1 MNAWALLYD
10 EMYGPDVAINELEWV
25 RQNGGFEYTPEPT
38 GSVEITADG
47 FVWPKQKND
56 AVKEFRG
63 SNKKKT
69 VFKYNEDKILEE
81 VKDYI
86 NGTYRA
92 HYNAS
97 NGIQTLDLIESCG
110 DGAAFCRGNIL
121 KYASRYNKK
130 GSARMDI
137 KKIIHYAVLLY
148 HFYGLDQETIE
159 RGYETF

>member
-10 EMYGPDVAINELEWV
+10 EMYGPEDELEWV
-25 RQNGGFEYTPEPT
+25 RQNGGFEYTPEPPT
-38 GSVEITADG
+38 GNVEITADG
-47 FVWPKQKND
+47 FVWPKQDSDPIK
-56 AVKEFRG
+56 KFRG
-63 SNKKKT
+63 SNQKKS
-69 VFKYNEDKILEE
+69 VFKYDEDKILEE

-86 NGTYRA
+86 SGTYRA
-92 HYNAS
+92 HYNS
-97 NGIQTLDLIESCG
+97 NNGIQTLDLIESCG

>member
-1 MNAWALLYD
+1 MNAWALLYE
-10 EMYGPDVAINELEWV
+10 EMYGPEDELEWV
-25 RQNGGFEYTPEPT
+25 KQNGGFEYTPEPPT
-38 GSVEITADG
+38 GNVEITADG
-47 FVWPKQKND
+47 FVWPKQKTEN
-56 AVKEFRG
+56 VKDL
-63 SNKKKT
+63 KKGRT

-81 VKDYI
+81 VKEYI
-86 NGTYRA
+86 SGTYRA

>member
-10 EMYGPDVAINELEWV
+10 EMYGPEDELEWV
-25 RQNGGFEYTPEPT
+25 KQNGGFEYTPEPST
-38 GSVEITADG
+38 GNVEITADG
-47 FVWPKQKND
+47 FVWPKQKTED
-56 AVKEFRG
+56 AKDL
-63 SNKKKT
+63 KKGRT

-81 VKDYI
+81 VKEYI
-86 NGTYRA
+86 SGTYRA

-130 GSARMDI
+130 GSATMDI

>member
-1 MNAWALLYD
+1 MNSWSLLYD
-10 EMYGPDVAINELEWV
+10 EMIGPEDELEWV
-25 RQNGGFEYTPEPT
+25 KQNGGFEYTPERNDY
-38 GSVEITADG
+38 ELTADG
-47 FVWPKQKND
+47 FAWPKQNDEVEKPKPFKN
-56 AVKEFRG
+56 VY
-63 SNKKKT
+63 
-69 VFKYNEDKILEE
+69 KYDEDKILEE
-81 VKDYI
+81 VKEYI
-86 NGTYRA
+86 SGTYRA

-110 DGAAFCRGNIL
+110 DGAAFCRCNIL

>member
-1 MNAWALLYD
+1 
-10 EMYGPDVAINELEWV
+10 MYGPDDELEWV
-25 RQNGGFEYTPEPT
+25 KQNGGFEYTPEN
-38 GSVEITADG
+38 SNYELTADG
-47 FVWPKQKND
+47 FTWPKQND
-56 AVKEFRG
+56 EVEKPKQY
-63 SNKKKT
+63 KKVDPKQYKS
-69 VFKYNEDKILEE
+69 VYKYDEDKILEE
-81 VKDYI
+81 VKEYI
-86 NGTYRA
+86 SGTYRA

>member
-1 MNAWALLYD
+1 MNSWSLLYD
-10 EMYGPDVAINELEWV
+10 EMYGPEDELEWV
-25 RQNGGFEYTPEPT
+25 KQNGGFEYTPEN
-38 GSVEITADG
+38 SNYELTADG
-47 FVWPKQKND
+47 FAWPKQND
-56 AVKEFRG
+56 EVEKP
-63 SNKKKT
+63 KP
-69 VFKYNEDKILEE
+69 YNEDKILEE
-81 VKDYI
+81 VKEYI
-86 NGTYRA
+86 SGTYRA

>member
-1 MNAWALLYD
+1 MTSWSFLYN
-10 EMYGPDVAINELEWV
+10 EMYGPEDELEWV
-25 RQNGGFEYTPEPT
+25 KQNGGFEYTPENNDY
-38 GSVEITADG
+38 ELTADG
-47 FVWPKQKND
+47 FAWPKQNDEVENPKPYKNLY
-56 AVKEFRG
+56 
-63 SNKKKT
+63 
-69 VFKYNEDKILEE
+69 KYDEDKILEE
-81 VKDYI
+81 VKEYI
-86 NGTYRA
+86 SGTYRA

>member
-1 MNAWALLYD
+1 MNSWSLLYD
-10 EMYGPDVAINELEWV
+10 EMYGPEDELEWV
-25 RQNGGFEYTPEPT
+25 KQNGGFEYTPEN
-38 GSVEITADG
+38 SNYELTADG
-47 FVWPKQKND
+47 FAWPKQNDEVETPKPYKN
-56 AVKEFRG
+56 VY
-63 SNKKKT
+63 
-69 VFKYNEDKILEE
+69 KYDEDKILEE
-81 VKDYI
+81 VKEYI
-86 NGTYRA
+86 SGTYRA

>member
-10 EMYGPDVAINELEWV
+10 EMYGPEDELEWV
-25 RQNGGFEYTPEPT
+25 KQNGGFEYTPEPST
-38 GSVEITADG
+38 GNVEITADG
-47 FVWPKQKND
+47 FVWPKQKTED
-56 AVKEFRG
+56 AKDL
-63 SNKKKT
+63 KKGRT

-81 VKDYI
+81 VKEYI
-86 NGTYRA
+86 SGTYRA